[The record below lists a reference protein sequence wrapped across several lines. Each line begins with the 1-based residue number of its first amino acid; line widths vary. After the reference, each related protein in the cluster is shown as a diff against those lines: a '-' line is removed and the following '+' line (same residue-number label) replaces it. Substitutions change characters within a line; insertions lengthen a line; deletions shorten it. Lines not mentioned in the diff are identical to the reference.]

1 MRRALLEPLP
11 HKKKFRLH
19 SSFPV
24 VLLTHLP
31 LIQNSSSSKE
41 SRRETVFA
49 SNTLIQIV
57 TTYHQWLRY
66 FEDIVGSLR
75 SEEICRSDDG
85 EKFNC
90 GSENHLKDLEEI
102 KSTVLAH
109 ILLWTAVVR
118 LESRGCPPSRIF
130 SIAIQRTIWD
140 LQLFM

>member
-66 FEDIVGSLR
+66 FEDIVDSLR

-90 GSENHLKDLEEI
+90 GSQNLLKDLERNPI
-102 KSTVLAH
+102 NCFGATSCCGP
-109 ILLWTAVVR
+109 LL
-118 LESRGCPPSRIF
+118 
-130 SIAIQRTIWD
+130 
-140 LQLFM
+140 